1 LNGDGVAE
9 EVSGVIGGLVT
20 SIIVFAAGAI
30 MDFAVTVSPYQHG
43 FDVNTVGVILMAV
56 GAVGALL
63 CVVAFAF
70 GGTGFRRHRTVVDD
84 GRGNVVRREDTYL

>member
-1 LNGDGVAE
+1 M
-9 EVSGVIGGLVT
+9 IGGLVT

-43 FDVNTVGVILMAV
+43 FNINTVGVILMVV

-63 CVVAFAF
+63 CLLAFAI
-70 GGTGFRRHRTVVDD
+70 GGNGYRRHRSVIDD